1 MKFRNL
7 MSYGNSM
14 AEFRFDTGLSLI
26 SAKNG
31 SGKTTLLEA
40 LSFNWYGKPYRDI
53 KLAELVNRKNKKNLY
68 TETEFENE
76 GVTYNIIRTLS
87 PAKLIIKKNGEVM
100 ENLSAKKLDQ
110 EEINKILGIDHN
122 IFKMIIALSV
132 NYNKPFLSMS
142 TSAKR
147 DTVESIFNI
156 KVFGE
161 MLSRLKKRNT
171 IVKNDNILSDGVLRT
186 LENSITA
193 LRKQITDIENSIG
206 DVDKE
211 NFIEICSFND
221 KISEANK
228 NIDALELKAKSIK
241 KEIGLI
247 HINDVSDQLMESKI
261 NIGTL
266 SNKISE
272 LNEQLSFFDSHDN
285 CPLCSVVMTTEHKEK
300 EMEKINKSISSFKE
314 KLDSIKLERELL
326 LDVQIRNTES
336 KEKIDSLKNSLYETI
351 QDAKSEANNISF
363 YKDQIASLSK
373 RKLSIDTTSITE
385 EYNSQVEEY
394 KKVSKVSSELKE
406 TLIVNEYI
414 FKVLSEDGIKS
425 YFFRKLVP
433 ILNKKINEHL
443 TSFELPV
450 IISFDEYMVERID
463 IPLSNDKDVSYMSF
477 SEGEKKRIDVA
488 ILLSFIETTKIL
500 SNWNCNVI
508 MFDEVL
514 DNATDSEG
522 LDKLLSSIK
531 DLTIKDPKLCAYIIS
546 HRDGDSE
553 VYDRKITIK
562 KVAGFSKIKSEN
574 D

>member
-14 AEFRFDTGLSLI
+14 TEFKFDTGLSLI

-76 GVTYNIIRTLS
+76 GITYNIIRTLS

-161 MLSRLKKRNT
+161 MLSRLKKRNS

-211 NFIEICSFND
+211 NYIEICSFND
-221 KISEANK
+221 KISEANT

-266 SNKISE
+266 SNKMSE
-272 LNEQLSFFDSHDN
+272 LNEQLSFFDAHDS
-285 CPLCSVVMTTEHKEK
+285 CPLCSVAMTTEHKEN
-300 EMEKINKSISSFKE
+300 ELEKINKSISSFKE
-314 KLDSIKLERELL
+314 KLESVKLEREVL

-531 DLTIKDPKLCAYIIS
+531 DLTIKDPKLCSYIIS
-546 HRDGDSE
+546 HREGDSE

-562 KVAGFSKIKSEN
+562 KVAGFSKI
-574 D
+574 